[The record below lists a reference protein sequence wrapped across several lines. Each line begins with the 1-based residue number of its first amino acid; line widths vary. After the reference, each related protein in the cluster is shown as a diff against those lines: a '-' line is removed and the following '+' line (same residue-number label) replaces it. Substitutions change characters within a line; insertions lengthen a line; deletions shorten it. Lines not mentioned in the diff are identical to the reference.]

1 MTVVSPLRTTTSL
14 ALLALV
20 VAVPG
25 LARAAGTDAA
35 AAEVLF
41 RDGKQLMANGDF
53 NHACPKLAE
62 SYRLDPATGALL
74 ATALCYERA
83 GKLATAWATYTQ
95 AASRAKAEGSPD
107 REQSARS
114 KANELE
120 AKLDKL
126 VVNVAAGNPPEILVT
141 RDGVTIGEAEWGVAI
156 PVDAGTHVVEATAA
170 GKTSFR
176 TEVTARG
183 TSTSRVTVP
192 VLADA
197 APGAT
202 AAAPDSESPPPPA
215 REEPAKDGAPFW
227 TPLRIAGATTAG
239 LGLVAVGVG
248 TVFGFRALS
257 LNSDSNAHGHCDEND
272 HCDPTGVELRNDARD
287 AGTISTIAMASGA
300 VLLAGGI
307 TLFAVG
313 APSSQNASISI
324 RPSLAGGSV
333 ALGGRF

>member
-1 MTVVSPLRTTTSL
+1 MTAANPLRTTTSS
-14 ALLALV
+14 ALLALI
-20 VAVPG
+20 VAVPS

-53 NHACPKLAE
+53 DRACPKLAE

-83 GKLATAWATYTQ
+83 GKLATAWVTYTQ
-95 AASRAKAEGSPD
+95 AASRAKAEHSPD

-120 AKLDKL
+120 GKLDKL
-126 VVNVAAGNPPEILVT
+126 VVDVASGNPPEILVT

-176 TEVTARG
+176 TEVIARG
-183 TSTSRVTVP
+183 AATSRVTIP

-197 APGAT
+197 APGA
-202 AAAPDSESPPPPA
+202 AAAPPDSEARPAPA
-215 REEPAKDGAPFW
+215 REEPAKQGAPFW

-239 LGLVAVGVG
+239 LGIVAVGVG

-257 LNSDSNAHGHCDEND
+257 LNSDSNANGHCDAND
-272 HCDPTGVELRNDARD
+272 HCDATGVELRNDARD

-300 VLLAGGI
+300 ALLVGGI

-313 APSSQNASISI
+313 APSSESVSVSV
-324 RPSLAGGSV
+324 RPGSLV
-333 ALGGRF
+333 LGGRF

>member
-170 GKTSFR
+170 GKTSFS

-272 HCDPTGVELRNDARD
+272 HCDPTGVELRNEARD